1 MSIPML
7 SSRAAVADSDIRNLF
22 IGNHGQA
29 DSEPASNSLQLIGRS
44 LVQ

>member
-7 SSRAAVADSDIRNLF
+7 SSRVAGVDSDIRNLS

-29 DSEPASNSLQLIGRS
+29 DSEPTSNPLQLIGRL